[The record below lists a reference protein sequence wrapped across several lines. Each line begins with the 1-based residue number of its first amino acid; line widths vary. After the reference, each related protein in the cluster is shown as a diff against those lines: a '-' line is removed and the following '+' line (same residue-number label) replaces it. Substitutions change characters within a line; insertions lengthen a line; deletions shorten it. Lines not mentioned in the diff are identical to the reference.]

1 MSISLDTSVILM
13 FSDLCSCSCVT
24 CRAVRCRTAMPFRLC
39 GASPTQCEAATR
51 SGARCSI
58 TSTSSPRDGS
68 QRLVSEPLRCDGR
81 TFLLHTVH
89 FCTPSAPASDNAVV
103 VFYLDFETSRSS
115 KSASPKRIRRLSSQR
130 RCCLH
135 TCPTAPLYMASV
147 RTSCK

>member
-1 MSISLDTSVILM
+1 M
-13 FSDLCSCSCVT
+13 FSSRCMRPNCFCDT
-24 CRAVRCRTAMPFRLC
+24 CRAGALSPAFAMPFRLC

-68 QRLVSEPLRCDGR
+68 QRLVSEPLRCGGR
-81 TFLLHTVH
+81 TCLLHTVH
-89 FCTPSAPASDNAVV
+89 FCTPSTPASDNAVV